1 MTRCPPVCRRHRFTP
16 TLLTPPCHLQ
26 VAFSHYIILLVVLPS
41 FLITEQVVVSCS
53 FKIDPGMF
61 NIELNVLIKEL
72 EILLY
77 WDFIIREGHLV
88 KAYCGKFSLN

>member
-1 MTRCPPVCRRHRFTP
+1 M
-16 TLLTPPCHLQ
+16 
-26 VAFSHYIILLVVLPS
+26 
-41 FLITEQVVVSCS
+41 SCS